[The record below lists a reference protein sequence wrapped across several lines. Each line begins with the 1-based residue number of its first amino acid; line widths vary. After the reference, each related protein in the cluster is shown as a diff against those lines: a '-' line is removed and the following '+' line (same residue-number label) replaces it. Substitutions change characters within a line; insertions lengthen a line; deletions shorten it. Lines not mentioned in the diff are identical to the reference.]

1 MPPKNP
7 PKSPQIDKHKEL
19 IKFLSDAT
27 SRPFGMVLFYT
38 EKGAPEDVVAG
49 HIYKYEEADEMSMML
64 VGASHVLY
72 QVADTYDAEELS
84 ELLLERGVMT
94 YMAETE
100 GKA

>member
-1 MPPKNP
+1 MPPSRP
-7 PKSPQIDKHKEL
+7 PKSPKISEQEEL
-19 IKFLSDAT
+19 LSFLSDAT

-49 HIYKYEEADEMSMML
+49 HIYKYEEADDMSMML

-84 ELLLERGVMT
+84 ELLLDRGVMT
-94 YMAETE
+94 FMTETKGE
-100 GKA
+100 A